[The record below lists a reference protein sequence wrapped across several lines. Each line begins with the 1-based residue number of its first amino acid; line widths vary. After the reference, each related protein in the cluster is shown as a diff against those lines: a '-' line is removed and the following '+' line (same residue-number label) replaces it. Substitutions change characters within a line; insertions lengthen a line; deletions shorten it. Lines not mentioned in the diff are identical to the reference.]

1 MLSQQLKTIQ
11 EELGQNPNAE
21 DFQKFETL
29 AKTKKWPQEV
39 AEKFD
44 KELNKLKRMQSHMP
58 DYSVMLNYVE
68 LLLELP
74 WEEYS
79 QDNFDLKKVKAVLDE
94 DHYGLDDVK
103 ERILEHL
110 AVLKIKG
117 DMNCLL
123 YTSPSPRDRT
133 RSRMPSSA

>member
-1 MLSQQLKTIQ
+1 MPKIFRNL
-11 EELGQNPNAE
+11 
-21 DFQKFETL
+21 ETL

-79 QDNFDLKKVKAVLDE
+79 LDNFDLKK
-94 DHYGLDDVK
+94 
-103 ERILEHL
+103 
-110 AVLKIKG
+110 
-117 DMNCLL
+117 
-123 YTSPSPRDRT
+123 
-133 RSRMPSSA
+133 